1 LEEKGGLDD
10 VIIYLDIIFLYNFL
24 IDWILLWS
32 TAYVLKV
39 KPKWYR
45 YLIGALIGA
54 LYTIMLFFPSLS
66 VFYTLLAKFC
76 LSVIIVYSTFG
87 YYRLSVFLKRL
98 SAFYLVGFLLGGGLL
113 GIHNL
118 LQSENTILSGIVMT
132 HSTGFGTPITWLFIF
147 ISFPTLWILSGKSF
161 RQLTYTSK
169 KANYFAEV
177 EIYFSNQVI
186 RCRGLLDTGNQLYE
200 PITRIPVS
208 IFDVDLFKDVLPY
221 SFYCQVKE
229 KRNLHIDLFDVELG
243 DDWMQRI
250 RLVPYRGVSR
260 EMDLLLALRPDR
272 LILTTTE
279 GTFECSR
286 ALIGL
291 NPVSLSSDG
300 SYQAILHPQLVEENL
315 KAGKEEGFQKS
326 EVRRA

>member
-1 LEEKGGLDD
+1 

-32 TAYVLKV
+32 SAYVLKV

-45 YLIGALIGA
+45 YMIGALIGA
-54 LYTIMLFFPSLS
+54 LYTIMLFFPSMS
-66 VFYTLLAKFC
+66 IFYTLLAKF
-76 LSVIIVYSTFG
+76 LFSVVIVFSTFG

-118 LQSENTILSGIVMT
+118 LQSENMILSGIVMT

-147 ISFPTLWILSGKSF
+147 VSFPILWILSGKSF
-161 RQLTYTSK
+161 RQLTYASK

-177 EIYFSNQVI
+177 EIFFSYHTVH
-186 RCRGLLDTGNQLYE
+186 CRGLLDTGNQLYE

-208 IFDVDLFKDVLPY
+208 IIDVELFKEILPH
-221 SFYCQVKE
+221 SFYCQIKE
-229 KRNLHIDLFDVELG
+229 RKSLTTDLICAELS
-243 DDWMQRI
+243 DEWMQRI
-250 RLVPYRGVSR
+250 RLIPYRGVSR
-260 EMDLLLALRPDR
+260 TMDLLIALRPDHV
-272 LILTTTE
+272 ILTTTE
-279 GTFECSR
+279 GTYKCTK

-300 SYQAILHPQLVEENL
+300 SYQAILHPQLTEGSLQVEQ
-315 KAGKEEGFQKS
+315 AGGSLSCPLRGQQSPVSKM
-326 EVRRA
+326 